1 MNKQKK
7 GQRATYIAT
16 AFIPHQSTLKTNS
29 RTPGL
34 ICPSVMTSLLVWL
47 VLLAETCNLFPSL
60 GTAICHCVLYSGRKL
75 NSLLTHNEN

>member
-7 GQRATYIAT
+7 GQRATYI
-16 AFIPHQSTLKTNS
+16 IPHQSTLKTNS

-47 VLLAETCNLFPSL
+47 VLLAEMCNLFPSL
-60 GTAICHCVLYSGRKL
+60 GTAICHCVLYSDRKL